1 MTSTL
6 LRKVSNTI
14 QIKWAGLK
22 WGDMSNAILPRG
34 HFKTSFADFA
44 KVAFF
49 DLYPPVVNQD
59 YEDAKDLIRECVY
72 GDRWHQALRNKRTS
86 RREHHRFGRSH
97 RPRKIS

>member
-1 MTSTL
+1 MPDLSP
-6 LRKVSNTI
+6 
-14 QIKWAGLK
+14 QIKWARLK

-59 YEDAKDLIRECVY
+59 YEDAKDLIREVVSAQ
-72 GDRWHQALRNKRTS
+72 DQETQS
-86 RREHHRFGRSH
+86 
-97 RPRKIS
+97 P